1 MHTKAMVVVRLNSRV
16 SRKTFR
22 ELLRLYE
29 HPNIDEFS
37 REAVVFERAY
47 AEGLPTL
54 PVRTALFTGRYTIM
68 DRGWQHLVR

>member
-1 MHTKAMVVVRLNSRV
+1 MVAVRLNSRAR
-16 SRKTFR
+16 RKRFR
-22 ELLRLYE
+22 ELLRIFD
-29 HPNIDEFS
+29 HPSIDEFS

-68 DRGWQHLVR
+68 TRCWQHLVR

>member
-1 MHTKAMVVVRLNSRV
+1 MNLIVVMLDSLRPDHLGCYGNPWVR
-16 SRKTFR
+16 T
-22 ELLRLYE
+22 
-29 HPNIDEFS
+29 PNIDEFS

-68 DRGWQHLVR
+68 ARGWQHLVR